1 MTTGRPL
8 PCAAVVVCLV
18 LGAALPAAQG
28 SDAQAPAI
36 PQQALDKLPP
46 VVRAGLQSA
55 YDSARALPGDA
66 SAVGR
71 LGMLLHA
78 YEQYRPAEVC
88 YRIARE
94 LAPRSMSWTYLS
106 AVVQAELGADA
117 VAATSFRESLRI
129 DPAYLPARLRLADTL
144 MRAGSLDASRT
155 EYEAL
160 VREFPEL
167 ALAHYGLGRV
177 SSTLGDAA
185 GAAAHYQRAVDMEPE
200 FGPAHYALALAYRSA
215 GAGDR
220 ARAHLDAY
228 RQFGNRRPVAADRLI
243 DQIRSMKGTARDLL
257 AEGARLGRAGRLRE
271 SIAVHLKAIDADPAD
286 AQAHVNLIS
295 LYGRTGQPD
304 EAEKHYRAALGL
316 GSSLAEAHYNY
327 GVLIASRS
335 RYEEAAG
342 AFREALGI
350 DPFHAQAHNN
360 LAALLAR
367 QGRLAEAAS
376 HYRQALAN
384 DPQHRGARFNFGRL
398 LVALD
403 RPLEAVEQFRKV
415 LVPEDANTPRYLYA
429 LANAYLAAGDVTNAG
444 EFGTLALRHA
454 RESGQTELAASI
466 EVSLR
471 RIMELQR

>member
-8 PCAAVVVCLV
+8 RFGALVLCLV
-18 LGAALPAAQG
+18 LDPRGLAAQG
-28 SDAQAPAI
+28 SKPQAH
-36 PQQALDKLPP
+36 ALPRLALAELPP
-46 VVRAGLQSA
+46 PVRAGLQRA
-55 YDSARALPGDA
+55 YDAARARPRDA

-78 YEQYRPAEVC
+78 YEQYRQAEIC
-88 YRIARE
+88 YRTARG
-94 LAPRSMSWTYLS
+94 LASRSMPWTYLS

-117 VAATSFRESLRI
+117 EAAASFRASLRI
-129 DPAYLPARLRLADTL
+129 DPAYLPARLRLADSL
-144 MRAGSLDASRT
+144 MRAGAIDASRG

-185 GAAAHYQRAVDMEPE
+185 GAAEHYQRAVDLEPA

-220 ARAHLDAY
+220 ALAHLDAY
-228 RQFGNRRPVAADRLI
+228 RRFGMRRPVPADRLL
-243 DQIRSMKGTARDLL
+243 DEIRSMKGTARDLL
-257 AEGARLGRAGRLRE
+257 AEGARLGRAGRLTE
-271 SIAVHLKAIDADPAD
+271 SIAVHLRAIEADPAD

-295 LYGRTGQPD
+295 LYGRTNQPD
-304 EAEKHYRAALGL
+304 SAETHYRAALGL

-327 GVLIASRS
+327 GVLLASGS

-342 AFREALGI
+342 AFRDALGV

-367 QGRLAEAAS
+367 QGRLADAAA

-384 DPQHRGARFNFGRL
+384 DPQHRAARFNLGRV
-398 LVALD
+398 LVALG
-403 RPLEAVEQFRKV
+403 RPLDAVEQFRK
-415 LVPEDANTPRYLYA
+415 LLLPEDTNTPRYLYA
-429 LANAYLAAGDVTNAG
+429 LATAYLDAGDVTNAG
-444 EFGTLALRHA
+444 EFGKLALRRA
-454 RESGQTELAASI
+454 RELGQPDLAVSI
-466 EVSLR
+466 EASLR
-471 RIMELQR
+471 RIRDLQR